1 MRSLFHDTQ
10 RTSHPR
16 SRHTRISFRSTASSS
31 AAAAAAA
38 GGGVRPGRDCVRS
51 RLLNL
56 PTRSRPVDFAIIP
69 YQMTAALTTTAA
81 AAAAL
86 DD

>member
-16 SRHTRISFRSTASSS
+16 SRHPRQLPQHCTVVGGGSSS
-31 AAAAAAA
+31 T
-38 GGGVRPGRDCVRS
+38 GGGVRPGHDCVRS

-81 AAAAL
+81 AAAAAL